1 MSSGTA
7 QVELWENYSKT
18 KDPEIREKLILEYL
32 YMVKYIAG
40 RMNIYFNT
48 SIGYDDI
55 ISFGVL
61 GLIDAIDKF
70 DISKGVKF
78 ETYAT
83 LRIRGAIIDNI
94 RELDWVPRSLRQKS
108 KELERLYLEL
118 ETQKGRPPTDKE
130 IADKMGISMEEY
142 NKLLNDV
149 NIQSLI
155 SLEDYLE
162 RNYQLD
168 TNIVNSKTSEIP
180 DNHLE
185 LIELKNFL
193 GDAIDKLPEKEKTV
207 ITLYYYEELTLKE
220 IGAILKVSESRVS
233 QLHTKALLRLRGKL
247 SKYINDI

>member
-1 MSSGTA
+1 MTYGITKF
-7 QVELWENYSKT
+7 ELWEDYSKT

-32 YMVKYIAG
+32 HLVKYIAG
-40 RMNIYFNT
+40 RMNIYLSTN
-48 SIGYDDI
+48 IEYNDI
-55 ISFGVL
+55 ISFGIF
-61 GLIDAIDKF
+61 GLIDAIEKF
-70 DISKGVKF
+70 DITKGVKF

-83 LRIRGAIIDNI
+83 LRIRGSIIDHI

-118 ETQKGRPPTDKE
+118 ETQNGRPPTDKE
-130 IADKMGISMEEY
+130 MAAEIGISMEEY
-142 NKLLNDV
+142 LGLLNDV

-155 SLEDYLE
+155 SLEDYLD

-168 TNIVNSKTSEIP
+168 TNIVNARTNEIP

-185 LIELKNFL
+185 LIELKSFL
-193 GDAIDKLPEKEKTV
+193 GEAIDKLPEKEKTV

-233 QLHTKALLRLRGKL
+233 QLHTKARLRLKGKL
-247 SKYINDI
+247 SKYMNDL